1 MNMIIGA
8 LIASN
13 FMLWFWA
20 FVYMDLFRRNES
32 MTDTD
37 RLRNTDRYYEVM
49 HEIEKLR
56 KSIEK
61 QWENL

>member
-8 LIASN
+8 LIVSN
-13 FMLWFWA
+13 FMLWFWG

-37 RLRNTDRYYEVM
+37 RCRNSDRYYEVK

-61 QWENL
+61 